1 MKSEDVGWTMAIV
14 FLGIA
19 GNCSYTVAMKWVSP
33 TKANVFRSFEVI
45 LNFLLQIFVEH
56 KAFHP
61 TSVIG
66 KSNIWFK
73 ISPLDCIHDKAAEF
87 CMFGTGIP

>member
-1 MKSEDVGWTMAIV
+1 MFGQLSKVFYLKSEDVGWTMAIV

-45 LNFLLQIFVEH
+45 LNFLLQIFVE
-56 KAFHP
+56 
-61 TSVIG
+61 
-66 KSNIWFK
+66 
-73 ISPLDCIHDKAAEF
+73 DKAQQVQPKS
-87 CMFGTGIP
+87 IPGQKSKKLLQRK